1 MSKQR
6 ELLYKDGTPY
16 PFADGAV
23 DNGSKLNMA
32 QQTAVDWL
40 WDKIVLEG
48 NTNYTDL
55 LVVAK
60 QMEKEQI
67 MMAIKDSWYMAKG
80 SNFQEPKEEKYYNE
94 MYGE

>member
-1 MSKQR
+1 MENKKQ
-6 ELLYKDGTPY
+6 L
-16 PFADGAV
+16 
-23 DNGSKLNMA
+23 
-32 QQTAVDWL
+32 AVDWL

-67 MMAIKDSWYMAKG
+67 VKAYNAYYSQEIFVTGEYLKG
-80 SNFQEPKEEKYYNE
+80 EQYYKETYEE
-94 MYGE
+94 